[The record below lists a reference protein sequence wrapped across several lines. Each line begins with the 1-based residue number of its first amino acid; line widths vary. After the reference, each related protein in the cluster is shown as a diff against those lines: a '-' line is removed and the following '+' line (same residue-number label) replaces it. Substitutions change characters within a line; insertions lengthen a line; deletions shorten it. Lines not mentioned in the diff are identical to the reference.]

1 LTSTINALGTAA
13 ATLKLVVPSPSGSSQ
28 PPVAETEVYTNVNPA
43 IDAIGAE
50 YSPNGDPTDPDL
62 AAKFDDLRD
71 LYAQM
76 IGHCRQLLQNVE
88 NRP

>member
-1 LTSTINALGTAA
+1 MLPLT
-13 ATLKLVVPSPSGSSQ
+13 PSGPSTPQ
-28 PPVAETEVYTNVNPA
+28 
-43 IDAIGAE
+43 
-50 YSPNGDPTDPDL
+50 NGDPTDPDL